1 MSRFLALCIA
11 GILSVS
17 GHASLQGASL
27 NGLDNPEF
35 QSALDDWLEG
45 NDREALRSLASLAR
59 AENRAA
65 QVFLGQVESKPWL
78 HSHVTDDL
86 DREER
91 IELLRNP
98 GGLSGKSWL
107 ASAASNTLLAQHFLD
122 ASMPYRSPETAK
134 ALFAQGELDAALPL
148 IARASTAGDFVGALE
163 LALTEQAVPY
173 SSGFVRYVVRELP
186 QLVDSDLV
194 SLNDP
199 RMPAIQSRMDRLP
212 NSDPGGELLWG
223 NGAGLMGFQ
232 IRSLSQAQLRSMGD
246 TLMKVP
252 ELQPL
257 TQIVREYCPEE
268 TSEAL
273 ATLQIASYGR
283 PLTHITFS
291 PVATILPTAEYRKSA
306 RFEADMLRRM
316 RFRSSTTIVQKLNSC
331 AFSMISR
338 SGQ

>member
-11 GILSVS
+11 GMLSVY
-17 GHASLQGASL
+17 GHASLQAASL
-27 NGLDNPEF
+27 KGLEDHEF
-35 QSALDDWLEG
+35 QSALHDWLDG
-45 NDREALRSLASLAR
+45 NDREALQSLASLAR

-65 QVFLGQVESKPWL
+65 QVFLGQVESKLWL
-78 HSHVTDDL
+78 YSHVADDL
-86 DREER
+86 SRKER

-107 ASAASNTLLAQHFLD
+107 ASAASDTPLAQHFLD
-122 ASMPYRSPETAK
+122 ANMPYRNPETAK

-163 LALTEQAVPY
+163 LALTEQAMPY
-173 SSGFVRYVVRELP
+173 SSGFVHNVVRELP

-199 RMPAIQSRMDRLP
+199 RMPAIQSRIDRLP
-212 NSDPGGELLWG
+212 NSDPSGELLWG

-232 IRSLSQAQLRSMGD
+232 IGSLSQAQLRSMGD
-246 TLMKVP
+246 TLMNVP
-252 ELQPL
+252 ELRPIAK
-257 TQIVREYCPEE
+257 IVRRHCPGW
-268 TSEAL
+268 TPEAL

-283 PLTHITFS
+283 PLTLITFS
-291 PVATILPTAEYRKSA
+291 PVDSILPTTEYRKSA

-316 RFRSSTTIVQKLNSC
+316 RYSSSTVVVQKLNSC